1 MWSCS
6 ASMSEPMTTTT
17 NSVPKAALITGG
29 SRGIGAAC
37 ARLFARQG
45 YGVGIVCRKAKDQA
59 EVLAEELAALGVPV
73 KVYVCDVAQ
82 REQVQAMTAA
92 FLREFGRIDVL
103 VCNAGIARQEL
114 FTDITEASWRE
125 VMGVDLDG
133 VFYCAQAALPDM
145 LHRKAGKIITLSSMW
160 GQVGASCE
168 VAYSTAKAGVIGL
181 TKALAK
187 ELGPSGITVNCVA
200 PGVIDTEMNGNLSQD
215 IKDEL
220 AEETPLERLG
230 TPEDVAQAVWFLA
243 SSAGDF
249 FTGQVLAP
257 NGGLII

>member
-1 MWSCS
+1 M
-6 ASMSEPMTTTT
+6 
-17 NSVPKAALITGG
+17 
-29 SRGIGAAC
+29 
-37 ARLFARQG
+37 
-45 YGVGIVCRKAKDQA
+45 GIVCQKAKDRA
-59 EVLAEELAALGVPV
+59 EALAEELAALGVPV

-92 FLREFGRIDVL
+92 FLRDFGRIDVL

-133 VFYCAQAALPDM
+133 VFYCAQAVLPDM

-200 PGVIDTEMNGNLSQD
+200 PGVIDTEMNGNLPQD

>member
-1 MWSCS
+1 MEKT
-6 ASMSEPMTTTT
+6 AI
-17 NSVPKAALITGG
+17 VTGA
-29 SRGIGAAC
+29 SRGIGAA
-37 ARLFARQG
+37 AA
-45 YGVGIVCRKAKDQA
+45 
-59 EVLAEELAALGVPV
+59 LALAAQGCRVAVCCRTRRDSAESVAARIRAAGGTAAVFCADVSDEAAVRTMFAQVEQTLGPADILVNNAG
-73 KVYVCDVAQ
+73 VAQ
-82 REQVQAMTAA
+82 QK
-92 FLREFGRIDVL
+92 
-103 VCNAGIARQEL
+103 L
-114 FTDITEASWRE
+114 FTDITAAEWDA
-125 VMGVDLDG
+125 MFGVCVKG
-133 VFYCAQAALPDM
+133 AFHCCQAALPHM
-145 LHRKAGKIITLSSMW
+145 IRQKWGRIINISSMW

-200 PGVIDTEMNGNLSQD
+200 PGVIDTEMNGNLPQD

-257 NGGLII
+257 NGGFLI

>member
-1 MWSCS
+1 M
-6 ASMSEPMTTTT
+6 
-17 NSVPKAALITGG
+17 
-29 SRGIGAAC
+29 
-37 ARLFARQG
+37 
-45 YGVGIVCRKAKDQA
+45 GIVCRKAKDRA
-59 EVLAEELAALGVPV
+59 EALAEELAALGVPV

-133 VFYCAQAALPDM
+133 VFYCAQAVLPDM

-200 PGVIDTEMNGNLSQD
+200 PGVIDTEMNGNLPQD

-257 NGGLII
+257 NGGFLI

>member
-1 MWSCS
+1 M
-6 ASMSEPMTTTT
+6 T
-17 NSVPKAALITGG
+17 NSAPKAALITGG

-59 EVLAEELAALGVPV
+59 EALAEELAALGVPV

-92 FLREFGRIDVL
+92 FLQEFGRIDVL

-133 VFYCAQAALPDM
+133 VFYCAQAVLPDM

>member
-1 MWSCS
+1 MEKT
-6 ASMSEPMTTTT
+6 AI
-17 NSVPKAALITGG
+17 VTGA
-29 SRGIGAAC
+29 SRGIGAA
-37 ARLFARQG
+37 AA
-45 YGVGIVCRKAKDQA
+45 
-59 EVLAEELAALGVPV
+59 LALAAQGCRVAVCCRTRRDSAESVAARIRAAGGTAAVFCADVSDEAAVRTMFAQVEQTLGPADILVNNAG
-73 KVYVCDVAQ
+73 VAQ
-82 REQVQAMTAA
+82 QK
-92 FLREFGRIDVL
+92 
-103 VCNAGIARQEL
+103 L
-114 FTDITEASWRE
+114 FTDITAAEWDA
-125 VMGVDLDG
+125 MFGVCVKG
-133 VFYCAQAALPDM
+133 AFHCCQAALPHM
-145 LHRKAGKIITLSSMW
+145 IRQKWGRIINISSMW

-200 PGVIDTEMNGNLSQD
+200 PGVIDTEMNGNLPQD

-243 SSAGDF
+243 SPAGDF

>member
-1 MWSCS
+1 M
-6 ASMSEPMTTTT
+6 
-17 NSVPKAALITGG
+17 
-29 SRGIGAAC
+29 
-37 ARLFARQG
+37 
-45 YGVGIVCRKAKDQA
+45 GIVCRKAKDRA
-59 EVLAEELAALGVPV
+59 EALAEELAALGVPV

-200 PGVIDTEMNGNLSQD
+200 PGVIDTEMNGNLPQD

>member
-1 MWSCS
+1 M
-6 ASMSEPMTTTT
+6 
-17 NSVPKAALITGG
+17 
-29 SRGIGAAC
+29 
-37 ARLFARQG
+37 
-45 YGVGIVCRKAKDQA
+45 GIVCRKAKDQA
-59 EVLAEELAALGVPV
+59 EALAEELAALGVPV

-200 PGVIDTEMNGNLSQD
+200 PGVIDTEMNGNLPQD

-257 NGGLII
+257 NGGFLI

>member
-1 MWSCS
+1 M
-6 ASMSEPMTTTT
+6 
-17 NSVPKAALITGG
+17 
-29 SRGIGAAC
+29 
-37 ARLFARQG
+37 
-45 YGVGIVCRKAKDQA
+45 GIVCRKAKDRA
-59 EVLAEELAALGVPV
+59 EALAEELAALGVPV

-168 VAYSTAKAGVIGL
+168 VAYSTAKAGVIGM

-200 PGVIDTEMNGNLSQD
+200 PGVIDTEMNGNLPQD

-249 FTGQVLAP
+249 FTGQILAP

>member
-1 MWSCS
+1 M
-6 ASMSEPMTTTT
+6 
-17 NSVPKAALITGG
+17 
-29 SRGIGAAC
+29 
-37 ARLFARQG
+37 
-45 YGVGIVCRKAKDQA
+45 GIVCRKAKDQA
-59 EVLAEELAALGVPV
+59 EALAEELAALGVPV

-133 VFYCAQAALPDM
+133 VFYCAQAVLPDM

-168 VAYSTAKAGVIGL
+168 VAYSAAKAGVIGL

>member
-1 MWSCS
+1 MYIES
-6 ASMSEPMTTTT
+6 
-17 NSVPKAALITGG
+17 K
-29 SRGIGAAC
+29 
-37 ARLFARQG
+37 
-45 YGVGIVCRKAKDQA
+45 QA
-59 EVLAEELAALGVPV
+59 LAEELAALGVPV

-133 VFYCAQAALPDM
+133 VFYCAQAVLPDM

-200 PGVIDTEMNGNLSQD
+200 PGVIDTEMNGNLPQD

>member
-1 MWSCS
+1 M
-6 ASMSEPMTTTT
+6 
-17 NSVPKAALITGG
+17 
-29 SRGIGAAC
+29 
-37 ARLFARQG
+37 
-45 YGVGIVCRKAKDQA
+45 GIVCRKAKDRA
-59 EVLAEELAALGVPV
+59 EALAEELAALGVPV

-168 VAYSTAKAGVIGL
+168 VAYSTAKAGVIGM

-200 PGVIDTEMNGNLSQD
+200 PGVIDTEMNGNLPQD

>member
-1 MWSCS
+1 M
-6 ASMSEPMTTTT
+6 
-17 NSVPKAALITGG
+17 
-29 SRGIGAAC
+29 
-37 ARLFARQG
+37 
-45 YGVGIVCRKAKDQA
+45 GIVCQKAKDQA
-59 EVLAEELAALGVPV
+59 EALAEELAALGVPV

-92 FLREFGRIDVL
+92 FLRDFGRIDVL

-133 VFYCAQAALPDM
+133 VFYCAQAVLPDM

-200 PGVIDTEMNGNLSQD
+200 PGVIDTEMNGNLPQG

>member
-1 MWSCS
+1 MEKN
-6 ASMSEPMTTTT
+6 AI
-17 NSVPKAALITGG
+17 VTGA
-29 SRGIGAAC
+29 SRGIGAA
-37 ARLFARQG
+37 AA
-45 YGVGIVCRKAKDQA
+45 
-59 EVLAEELAALGVPV
+59 LALAAQGCRVAVCCRTRRDSAESVAARIRAAGGTAAVFCADVSDEAAVRTMFAQVEQTLGPADILVNNAG
-73 KVYVCDVAQ
+73 VAQ
-82 REQVQAMTAA
+82 QK
-92 FLREFGRIDVL
+92 
-103 VCNAGIARQEL
+103 L
-114 FTDITEASWRE
+114 FTDITAAEWDA
-125 VMGVDLDG
+125 MFGVCVKG
-133 VFYCAQAALPDM
+133 AFHCCQAALPHM
-145 LHRKAGKIITLSSMW
+145 IRQKWGRIINISSMW

-200 PGVIDTEMNGNLSQD
+200 PGVIDTEMNGNLPQD

-243 SSAGDF
+243 SPAGDF

>member
-1 MWSCS
+1 
-6 ASMSEPMTTTT
+6 MTTTT

-37 ARLFARQG
+37 ARLFAQQG

-59 EVLAEELAALGVPV
+59 EALAEELAALGVPV

-133 VFYCAQAALPDM
+133 VFYCAQAVLPDM

-187 ELGPSGITVNCVA
+187 EEGPSGITVNCVA
-200 PGVIDTEMNGNLSQD
+200 PGVIDTDMMAAFTAED
-215 IKDEL
+215 KAAL
-220 AEETPLERLG
+220 AEETPVGRLG
-230 TPEDVAQAVWFLA
+230 SADEVAKLLVFLA
-243 SSAGDF
+243 GEDAGYI
-249 FTGQVLAP
+249 TGQVFGV
-257 NGGLII
+257 NGGLVI

>member
-1 MWSCS
+1 
-6 ASMSEPMTTTT
+6 MSEPMTATT

-45 YGVGIVCRKAKDQA
+45 YGVGIVCRKAKDRA
-59 EVLAEELAALGVPV
+59 EALAEELAALGVPV

-168 VAYSTAKAGVIGL
+168 VAYSTAKAGVIGM

-200 PGVIDTEMNGNLSQD
+200 PGVIDTEMNGNLPQD

-257 NGGLII
+257 NGGLIDPDV